1 MERKRLMQRKK
12 SIRLVSKKKQA
23 LDKQYY
29 ELRKH
34 FLALHPLCQVSQDA
48 GEKPVRQ
55 ATDIHHVQGRG
66 KNYLAVDTWLAV
78 SRHWHNEIHN
88 KPTWARAQGY
98 LK

>member
-1 MERKRLMQRKK
+1 MQRKK
-12 SIRLVSKKKQA
+12 PIRRVSIKKQE

-34 FLALHPLCQVSQDA
+34 FLALHPLCQVSLDV

-55 ATDIHHVQGRG
+55 ATDIHHIEGRG
-66 KNYLAVDTWLAV
+66 KNYLAVDTWMAV

-88 KPTWARAQGY
+88 NPKWARAQGY